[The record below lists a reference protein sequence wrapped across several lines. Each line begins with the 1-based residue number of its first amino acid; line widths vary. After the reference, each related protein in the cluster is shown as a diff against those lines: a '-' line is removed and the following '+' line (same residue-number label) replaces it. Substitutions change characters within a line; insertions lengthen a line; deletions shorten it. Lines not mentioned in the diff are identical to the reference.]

1 MPILIRFLA
10 AALLA
15 LAVHGAAAQGNSSKT
30 LRLIVPFGPGG
41 SMDLIARAFS
51 AELGAE
57 LGVPAIVENRPGAGA
72 TIGTESAARSAP
84 DGYTLYMGG
93 SVALTITPALFKTV
107 PYDPAKDFT
116 PVALLSRFYL
126 ILSVHPS
133 LPVKDVKGLI
143 ALARS
148 RPNQLVLASGG
159 TGTTSHLTGAMLGSM
174 ADIKLLHV
182 PYKGGGESLVAIM
195 SGEAQLAFT
204 PVSLGMA
211 QGKAGKLRSLG
222 VSSTKRVATLPEVP
236 AIAETIPGFEWSG
249 WQVLMVPAGTP
260 RPVLDRLQAAAR
272 KAVASPDFKG
282 YLAKEGSEPFDSDP
296 AAFPKF
302 LAVEMA
308 KNAKLVKIAGAR
320 VD

>member
-1 MPILIRFLA
+1 MTRVLA
-10 AALLA
+10 
-15 LAVHGAAAQGNSSKT
+15 QK
-30 LRLIVPFGPGG
+30 
-41 SMDLIARAFS
+41 M
-51 AELGAE
+51 AEDIGQQ
-57 LGVPAIVENRPGAGA
+57 VVIENRPGAGA
-72 TIGTESAARSAP
+72 TIGTEAAARSAP

-107 PYDPAKDFT
+107 PYDPAKDFS
-116 PVALLSRFYL
+116 PVALISRFYL

-133 LPVKDVKGLI
+133 LPAKDVKGLV

-148 RPNQLVLASGG
+148 RPNELVLASGG

-174 ADIKLLHV
+174 ANIKLLHV
-182 PYKGGGESLVAIM
+182 PYKGGGDSLVAIM

-222 VSSTKRVATLPEVP
+222 VSSPKRLASLPEVP
-236 AIAETIPGFEWSG
+236 AIAETLPGFEWSG

-260 RPVLDRLQAAAR
+260 RPVLDRLQAAVR
-272 KAVASPDFKG
+272 KAVASPDFKS
-282 YLAKEGSEPFDSDP
+282 YLAKEGSEAFDADP
-296 AAFPKF
+296 AGFPKF
-302 LAVEMA
+302 LAAEMA